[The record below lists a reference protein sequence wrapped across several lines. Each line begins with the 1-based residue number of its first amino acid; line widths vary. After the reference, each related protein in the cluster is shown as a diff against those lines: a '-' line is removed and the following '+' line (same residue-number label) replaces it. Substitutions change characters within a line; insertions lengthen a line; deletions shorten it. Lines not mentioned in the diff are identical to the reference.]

1 MYRRKIFAS
10 VIQEIPGKLEYI
22 SYELTQVAYLLL
34 RKITNVLPQKHMTS
48 NEAVRILQLW
58 KERLPKGIPRVH
70 ERLQQRHPRK
80 GPSWGEL
87 VSR

>member
-1 MYRRKIFAS
+1 MKHLLHPQS
-10 VIQEIPGKLEYI
+10 PEIWV
-22 SYELTQVAYLLL
+22 LTKSLKHVRVL
-34 RKITNVLPQKHMTS
+34 TNVPPQKHMTS

-70 ERLQQRHPRK
+70 ERLQERHPRK